1 VSNNDSFI
9 DEVTEEVRRDRLFAL
24 MRKYGWVGVLG
35 IAVLVGGTAYSEWH
49 KRQTENRARAFGDAV
64 VGALNSD
71 DAAAR
76 AAALDALAVEGQQK
90 DMLGFLSAAEDLA
103 GGDTAKAAATLKS
116 VAEAPGLPD
125 IYRQLADLKRAM
137 ILGKDMP
144 PAERDAVLERLAT
157 PGAPFRPLA
166 MELQA
171 LALVDTGKTDDAIAL
186 ARRILEEQG
195 ATPALRRRAGQLI
208 VALGGKPDPG

>member
-1 VSNNDSFI
+1 MSNNDSFI

-24 MRKYGWVGVLG
+24 MRKYGWIGILAVL
-35 IAVLVGGTAYSEWH
+35 ALVGGTAWTEWQ
-49 KRQTENRARAFGDAV
+49 KRQAENRARAFGDAV

-76 AAALDALAVEGQQK
+76 AAALDALGAEGPQK
-90 DMLGFLSAAEDLA
+90 DVLGFLTAGEELA
-103 GGDTAKAAATLKS
+103 GGDKAKAAATLKA
-116 VAEAPGLPD
+116 VAEAPDLPD
-125 IYRQLADLKRAM
+125 IYRQLADLKRVT
-137 ILGKDMP
+137 ILGKDME
-144 PAERDAVLERLAT
+144 PAERESLLERLAT

-171 LALVDTGKTDDAIAL
+171 LALVDAGKTDDAIAL
-186 ARRILEEQG
+186 ARRILEEPG